1 MHHETFLQDLAIVMM
16 VAGVVTLLFH
26 RLKQPVVLGYILA
39 GVIIGPHTPP
49 FPFVGSPATIQ
60 TLSELGIIFLMF
72 ALGLEFSL
80 GKLREVGATAVVAA
94 TLEIA
99 VMIGVGYGIGR
110 FFGWSFMDSL
120 FLGAILSISSTTIIV
135 KALEELGLV
144 KQRFARLVFGV
155 LIVEDML
162 GIVLIALLS
171 GLAKT
176 GSLFTREAAGSLGL
190 LAVFLVSSLV
200 IGLIAVPRI
209 LGFAARFRSSEM
221 LLVTVLALCFGFT
234 LLTVKLGFS
243 VALGAFLI
251 GAIVAESREHGRIE
265 ELLMPVRD
273 MFSAVF
279 FVSVGLLIDPALLL
293 EHAVPIAVISF
304 AVVAGKVVT
313 CSLGAFLAGNDMR
326 TSTRVGMSLSQIGE
340 FSFIIAALGLS
351 LGVTSGFL
359 YPIAVSVSAITTFTT
374 PWLIRSSDGF
384 TAWIERRTPPKA
396 LSLLGLYKR
405 WLDQIAVRRQDS
417 QVRRILRRIFV
428 QLATFLGLIA
438 GALLAAVALSRL
450 ILGFIPAAEGW
461 ADIIH
466 SALWLLAVLS
476 VMPIYIAAYRK
487 LKALGMIL
495 AELGVSDAF
504 EFKSEIRAVAAN
516 TILVLGLAAIALFT
530 FALSYAMLPPGPF
543 LAAILVVTALLA
555 YLLRTAFNTVY
566 FQGKA
571 ALAQTLGEA
580 PAATQVAEV
589 PITPGLHEARL
600 EMLQL
605 APWMAGTGKSLR
617 ELELKTRTGA
627 LVVGIERGDQE
638 IVNPDADETL
648 LAGDRLLLL
657 GKKTHIAGALEL
669 LSGSLPPGGARTH

>member
-49 FPFVGSPATIQ
+49 FPFVSSPDTIQ

-80 GKLREVGATAVVAA
+80 RKLREVGATAVVAA

-110 FFGWSFMDSL
+110 FFGWAFMDSL

-176 GSLFTREAAGSLGL
+176 GSLFTKEAAGSLGL
-190 LAVFLVSSLV
+190 LAVFLISSLV
-200 IGLIAVPRI
+200 FGLLAVPRI
-209 LGFAARFRSSEM
+209 LSFAARFRSAEM

-279 FVSVGLLIDPALLL
+279 FVSVGLLIDPDLLV
-293 EHAVPIAVISF
+293 EHAVPIAAISL

-326 TSTRVGMSLSQIGE
+326 TSARVGMSLSQIGE

-374 PWLIRSSDGF
+374 PWLIRSSDRF
-384 TAWIERRTPPKA
+384 TGWVEAHTPPTT
-396 LSLLGLYKR
+396 LSFLHLYRR
-405 WLDQIAVRRQDS
+405 WLDQFAKRRQDS
-417 QVRRILRRIFV
+417 QVRRILRRILA
-428 QLATFLGLIA
+428 QLATFMGPSP
-438 GALLAAVALSRL
+438 VPCWPRWPCPVSSWDSSRPRRN
-450 ILGFIPAAEGW
+450 G
-461 ADIIH
+461 
-466 SALWLLAVLS
+466 
-476 VMPIYIAAYRK
+476 PI
-487 LKALGMIL
+487 
-495 AELGVSDAF
+495 S
-504 EFKSEIRAVAAN
+504 S
-516 TILVLGLAAIALFT
+516 
-530 FALSYAMLPPGPF
+530 
-543 LAAILVVTALLA
+543 
-555 YLLRTAFNTVY
+555 
-566 FQGKA
+566 
-571 ALAQTLGEA
+571 
-580 PAATQVAEV
+580 
-589 PITPGLHEARL
+589 TPRFG
-600 EMLQL
+600 
-605 APWMAGTGKSLR
+605 
-617 ELELKTRTGA
+617 
-627 LVVGIERGDQE
+627 
-638 IVNPDADETL
+638 
-648 LAGDRLLLL
+648 
-657 GKKTHIAGALEL
+657 
-669 LSGSLPPGGARTH
+669 